1 MKIGFERLG
10 EQLGRNMWMIRE
22 WDHQLCEQQLSS
34 LIPVLDQMRLDLDN
48 TQAEIS
54 TVTLPHNNVG
64 AARKSE
70 TSPVA
75 TDRIL
80 TKCQRHPIIQP
91 VPDSLLGGTP
101 KQRQTFYMLSDKAHT
116 CQKEL

>member
-1 MKIGFERLG
+1 
-10 EQLGRNMWMIRE
+10 MIRE

-54 TVTLPHNNVG
+54 TVTLPHNKVG

-75 TDRIL
+75 ADRIL
-80 TKCQRHPIIQP
+80 TKCQRTAHHPAWARFPARRNAEATTDI
-91 VPDSLLGGTP
+91 LHAL
-101 KQRQTFYMLSDKAHT
+101 R
-116 CQKEL
+116 